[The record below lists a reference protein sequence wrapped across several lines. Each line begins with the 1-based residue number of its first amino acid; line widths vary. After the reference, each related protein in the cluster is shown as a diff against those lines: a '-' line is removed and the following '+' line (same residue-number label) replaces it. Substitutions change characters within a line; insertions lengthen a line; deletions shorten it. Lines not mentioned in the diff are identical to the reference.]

1 MKRLIPAMAALAL
14 LLLPSCRTTISDV
27 NPESC
32 YTPQECAY
40 LAIDDL
46 ISQHDFK
53 CDIGRLLVATLVDIN
68 NVNETSMFGRQM
80 AEYLSARLTQLDHDV
95 IHATVRQDHLLV
107 RDEGQFLITRN
118 ISNLAADFNARTVL
132 VGTYGVTKE
141 FVYVSL
147 KLVSTVD
154 DSTLAATDFT
164 LRREGSVAQMLTSY
178 SRTW

>member
-1 MKRLIPAMAALAL
+1 
-14 LLLPSCRTTISDV
+14 
-27 NPESC
+27 
-32 YTPQECAY
+32 
-40 LAIDDL
+40 
-46 ISQHDFK
+46 
-53 CDIGRLLVATLVDIN
+53 
-68 NVNETSMFGRQM
+68 
-80 AEYLSARLTQLDHDV
+80 
-95 IHATVRQDHLLV
+95 
-107 RDEGQFLITRN
+107 
-118 ISNLAADFNARTVL
+118 VL